1 MNLIIINHELFS
13 DKSMVTITQDKDNYS
28 YRFLK
33 AENIVPRDD
42 AFHGDINLIDVEWW
56 YFDGIF
62 DNDYSVHIGVRTYH
76 LKNSGFIE
84 SRINIYKNG
93 KVEVEASKRDFF
105 SNFNIS
111 YDSPDLEIN
120 NKPIIRFDKEYY
132 KKTGKWKYHVS
143 LKINDNEVD
152 LIFVGTTQGWKIE
165 TSETC
170 WTVALPKAKVSGKI
184 HFNGKTLDVKGVG
197 YHDHNWGYTATTI
210 FTNIGWFW
218 GRVTGNL
225 LTITWAKTMI
235 TPERGDL
242 LAIVNQDSNGMGDKN
257 EYYSISPTNINFI
270 AKNFIKKYRHRI
282 PTEFDLR
289 IINKISD
296 DDFPINADI
305 HMKTFYTQ
313 HSRIFTAH
321 YFRYHVKAFGEIT
334 LGSKTELLDNKTQ
347 IMEFLSFK

>member
-1 MNLIIINHELFS
+1 
-13 DKSMVTITQDKDNYS
+13 MVTITQDTDKIS

-33 AENIVPRDD
+33 AEKIVPKDD

-62 DNDYSVHIGVRTYH
+62 DNDYSIHVGIRTYH
-76 LKNSGFIE
+76 LKKSGFIE
-84 SRINIYKNG
+84 SRINIYKKG

-120 NKPIIRFDKEYY
+120 NNQIIRFDKEYF

-170 WTVALPKAKVSGKI
+170 WTVALPKAKVTGEIK
-184 HFNGKTLDVKGVG
+184 FNGETINVQGIG

-210 FTNIGWFW
+210 LTNIGWFW
-218 GRVTGNL
+218 GRVAGDS
-225 LTITWAKTMI
+225 LTVTWAKTMI

-242 LAIVNQDSNGMGDKN
+242 LAIINNDNVVKSDKKG
-257 EYYSISPTNINFI
+257 YYSINPENISFS
-270 AKNFIKKYRHRI
+270 AKKFIKKNRQKI

-289 IINKISD
+289 IVNTISD
-296 DDFPINADI
+296 DNFPINADI
-305 HMKTFYTQ
+305 HMKTYNSQ

-321 YFRYHVKAFGEIT
+321 YFRYHVKAFGEIS
-334 LGSKTELLDNKTQ
+334 LGSKTDPLDNKTQ

>member
-1 MNLIIINHELFS
+1 
-13 DKSMVTITQDKDNYS
+13 MVTIIQDTDNIS

-33 AENIVPRDD
+33 AENIVPVDD

-62 DNDYSVHIGVRTYH
+62 NNEYSVHLGVRTYH

-84 SRINIYKNG
+84 SRINIYKKG
-93 KVEVEASKRDFF
+93 KVEVEATKKDFF

-120 NKPIIRFDKEYY
+120 GKPIIKFDKEYY
-132 KKTGKWKYHVS
+132 KKTGKWRYQVS

-170 WTVALPKAKVSGKI
+170 WTVALPKAKVTGEMRFK
-184 HFNGKTLDVKGVG
+184 GKTITVEGVG
-197 YHDHNWGYTATTI
+197 YHDHNWGYSATTI

-218 GRVTGNL
+218 GRVNGDT

-242 LAIVNQDSNGMGDKN
+242 LAIVNQDSDNKK
-257 EYYSISPTNINFI
+257 EYYSINPTNISFS
-270 AKNFIKKYRHRI
+270 AKKFIKKNRQSV
-282 PTEFDLR
+282 PTEFNLQ
-289 IINKISD
+289 IINAISD
-296 DDFPINADI
+296 DDILVNADI
-305 HMKTFYTQ
+305 NMKTVYLQ

-321 YFRYHVKAFGEIT
+321 YFRYHVKADGKIS
-334 LGSKTELLDNKTQ
+334 LGSKTESLDDKTQ